1 LAFPDADVSHKSIK
15 EVKQMV
21 IITERKGQSL
31 ILFLLISIIFLSCS
45 NYVDIEKEKQAL
57 MNADIEFSKLSEEK
71 GTNEAFFT
79 CLAKD
84 GVLLRPNSL
93 PIEGIE
99 AIKERLSKSPD
110 DNFTLTWKPS
120 SAEVSKSGDLG
131 YTYGIYEFKTTNQN
145 SIPLIA
151 KGTYI
156 TVWKKQADGTWKVV
170 LDTGNQGV
178 GPEK

>member
-1 LAFPDADVSHKSIK
+1 MS
-15 EVKQMV
+15 
-21 IITERKGQSL
+21 IITLKNFN
-31 ILFLLISIIFLSCS
+31 LFMALLLISIISLTCS
-45 NYVDIEKEKQAL
+45 IPLDLEKEKQAL
-57 MNADIEFSKLSEEK
+57 MNADIEFSKLSEQK
-71 GTNEAFFT
+71 GMNEAFFT
-79 CLAKD
+79 YLAKD

-99 AIKERLSKSPD
+99 AIKECLSKSSD

-120 SAEVSKSGDLG
+120 FAEVSKSGDLG
-131 YTYGIYEFKTTNQN
+131 YTYGLYEFKTTDQN

-156 TVWKKQADGTWKVV
+156 TIWKKQVDGTWKVV

-178 GPEK
+178 WPEK

>member
-1 LAFPDADVSHKSIK
+1 MIMKTDRRGL
-15 EVKQMV
+15 
-21 IITERKGQSL
+21 SL
-31 ILFLLISIIFLSCS
+31 ILSLLIGIILLSCS

-71 GTNEAFFT
+71 GMNEAFFT

-93 PIEGIE
+93 PVEGIE
-99 AIKERLSKSPD
+99 TIKELLSKSSD
-110 DNFTLTWKPS
+110 DNFTLTWKPTF
-120 SAEVSKSGDLG
+120 AEISKSGDLG

-156 TVWKKQADGTWKVV
+156 TVWKKQVDGTWKVV

-178 GPEK
+178 GSKK

>member
-1 LAFPDADVSHKSIK
+1 
-15 EVKQMV
+15 MV

-31 ILFLLISIIFLSCS
+31 ILFLLIGIIFLSCS

-57 MNADIEFSKLSEEK
+57 MNTDIEFSKLSEQK
-71 GTNEAFFT
+71 GMNEAFFSY
-79 CLAKD
+79 LAKD

-99 AIKERLSKSPD
+99 AIKERLSKSSD

-120 SAEVSKSGDLG
+120 FAEVSKSGDLG
-131 YTYGIYEFKTTNQN
+131 YTYGIYEFKTTDQN

-156 TVWKKQADGTWKVV
+156 TVWKKQIGSTWKVV

>member
-1 LAFPDADVSHKSIK
+1 MIVKSAK
-15 EVKQMV
+15 KSCV
-21 IITERKGQSL
+21 L
-31 ILFLLISIIFLSCS
+31 ILFFLISVVYITCS
-45 NYVDIEKEKQAL
+45 TPLDLEKEKQAL
-57 MNADIEFSKLSEEK
+57 MNADIEFSKLSEQQ
-71 GTNEAFFT
+71 GMNEAFFT
-79 CLAKD
+79 YLAKD

-99 AIKERLSKSPD
+99 VIKEHLSKSPD

-120 SAEVSKSGDLG
+120 FADVSKSGDLG
-131 YTYGIYEFKTTNQN
+131 YTYGVYEFKTTDQN

-156 TVWKKQADGTWKVV
+156 TIWKKQIDGTWKVV

-178 GPEK
+178 GAGK

>member
-1 LAFPDADVSHKSIK
+1 MNIKSA
-15 EVKQMV
+15 
-21 IITERKGQSL
+21 RKRCVL
-31 ILFLLISIIFLSCS
+31 ILFFLMSVLYLSCS
-45 NYVDIEKEKQAL
+45 TPLDMEKEKQAL
-57 MNADIEFSKLSEEK
+57 INADTEFSKLSEEK
-71 GTNEAFFT
+71 GMNEAFFT
-79 CLAKD
+79 YLAKD

-120 SAEVSKSGDLG
+120 FADVSKSGDLG
-131 YTYGIYEFKTTNQN
+131 YTYGIYEFKTTDQN

-156 TVWKKQADGTWKVV
+156 TIWKKQMDGTWKVV
-170 LDTGNQGV
+170 LDTGNQGT
-178 GPEK
+178 GSEK